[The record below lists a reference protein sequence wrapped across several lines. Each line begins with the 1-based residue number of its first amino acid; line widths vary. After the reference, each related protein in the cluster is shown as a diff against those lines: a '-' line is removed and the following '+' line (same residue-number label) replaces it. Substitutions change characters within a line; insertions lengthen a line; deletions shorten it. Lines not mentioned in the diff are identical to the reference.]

1 MSVPNPLQVKAAET
15 VQSLEDAGL
24 ITAEHALTIE
34 LIQTLCAA
42 IPDAASG
49 AMVAALSKE
58 IRACLAEL
66 PKPEPVITDEAT
78 DFLAS
83 LDEDD

>member
-1 MSVPNPLQVKAAET
+1 MSALTPLQAKAAET
-15 VQSLEDAGL
+15 IQTLRDADL
-24 ITAEHALTIE
+24 IRPEHALTIE
-34 LIQTLCAA
+34 LLNTLCGAVA
-42 IPDAASG
+42 TAASG

-58 IRACLAEL
+58 IRACLDTLPQPEVQATDAAE
-66 PKPEPVITDEAT
+66 

>member
-1 MSVPNPLQVKAAET
+1 MSKLTPLQAKAAET
-15 VQSLEDAGL
+15 VKTLEQAGL
-24 ITAEHALTIE
+24 IRPEHALTIE
-34 LIQTLCAA
+34 LLNTLCGAVA
-42 IPDAASG
+42 TAASG

-66 PKPEPVITDEAT
+66 PAPEIKTTDAAE

-83 LDEDD
+83 LEDD